1 MKDKSIY
8 IQRYLGDLEVGSFQ
22 IFYYLISKILL
33 TLAIIDQSVERIL
46 VFSSRSFAAY
56 LARRLHCFWQ

>member
-8 IQRYLGDLEVGSFQ
+8 IQCYLGDLEVGGFQ

-33 TLAIIDQSVERIL
+33 TLAIIDQSAERIL
-46 VFSSRSFAAY
+46 VFSSRSFATY
-56 LARRLHCFWQ
+56 LA